1 MFHGVVGRLSHALCF
16 NYNLIKM
23 LVLWEITK
31 LDKTSVGH
39 LCESIGLMRF
49 PSLMSPR
56 TQVLVSCSETER
68 ANHMWRSY
76 GPSLDHCR
84 NLPPCPGATTSS
96 GVYAFT
102 FCTYAM
108 FTFCSPGRRAFT
120 FLYCLGAERLC
131 EAGASSHT
139 FGRPTCLSRSR
150 KPLGPSSEYGR
161 LRSG

>member
-1 MFHGVVGRLSHALCF
+1 MALRVIVACLVRVLLSFGVVGRLSHALCF

-31 LDKTSVGH
+31 LDKASVGH

-108 FTFCSPGRRAFT
+108 ICYVYISILF
-120 FLYCLGAERLC
+120 
-131 EAGASSHT
+131 
-139 FGRPTCLSRSR
+139 
-150 KPLGPSSEYGR
+150 
-161 LRSG
+161 RSGTFMRSGCVQSHFRASDLS

>member
-1 MFHGVVGRLSHALCF
+1 LRVVVACLVVRVLLFHGVVGRLSHALWF

-31 LDKTSVGH
+31 LDKASVGH

-49 PSLMSPR
+49 PPLMSPR

-108 FTFCSPGRRAFT
+108 ICYVY
-120 FLYCLGAERLC
+120 FLFAWPEGVYISVL
-131 EAGASSHT
+131 
-139 FGRPTCLSRSR
+139 F
-150 KPLGPSSEYGR
+150 
-161 LRSG
+161 RSGTFMRSGCVQSHFRASDLS